1 MSKKEKKLTFT
12 VEADELKVA
21 KKWIKKQKEKHGSE
35 VGTVGDRFSYKFTPT
50 GLGVIVSIV
59 DALTGESKLLTN
71 FDNW

>member
-21 KKWIKKQKEKHGSE
+21 KKWIKEQMKKHGDSI
-35 VGTVGDRFSYKFTPT
+35 GTAGDRFSYKFTPT
-50 GLGVIVSIV
+50 GLGDIVSIV

>member
-21 KKWIKKQKEKHGSE
+21 KKWVKKQKEKHGSE
-35 VGTVGDRFSYKFTPT
+35 IGTAGDRFSYKFTPT